1 MMADLQIRSVDEGLA
16 RQAKARAAQTHRSL
30 SDYLKSLIE
39 ADLAAAGRADDM
51 RRVLAEIA
59 DDKEQQLAS
68 RAETAAALAQ
78 VRREMGTQ

>member
-1 MMADLQIRSVDEGLA
+1 MADIQIRSVDEGLA

-39 ADLAAAGRADDM
+39 ADLEAAGRADDM

-59 DDKEQQLAS
+59 DDREQLAS

>member
-1 MMADLQIRSVDEGLA
+1 MADIQICSVDEGLA

-39 ADLAAAGRADDM
+39 ADLAAAGRTDDM
-51 RRVLAEIA
+51 RRLLAEIE
-59 DDKEQQLAS
+59 DDQEQPVS
-68 RAETAAALAQ
+68 RAETSAALAQ